1 VHGAPAPGKLLQYC
15 DECSLAT
22 HQALKDVLVFY
33 RALTSRGNSGVIPS
47 VVPVGEKLM
56 LLATIL
62 LIGFVVVLLTL
73 TALL

>member
-1 VHGAPAPGKLLQYC
+1 
-15 DECSLAT
+15 LAI
-22 HQALKDVLVFY
+22 HQALKDVLLFY
-33 RALTSRGNSGVIPS
+33 RTLTSRGNSGVIPL
-47 VVPVGEKLM
+47 VVLVGEKLV